1 MGPNDYNAVMDVL
14 QNSGNSR
21 RLLFTALMGVLFVVF
36 SLGCV
41 ERRLLI
47 TSEPS
52 GALVYLNDQEVG
64 RTPLEVPFTWYGTY
78 DVRLE
83 REGYQTLQ
91 TEQVAEQPW
100 WEKPGPDLFAEA
112 IPDKRVEIA
121 WHLKM
126 TPAQPASETDPQRLL
141 DFAKQLREL
150 NRRD

>member
-1 MGPNDYNAVMDVL
+1 MNDYNALMPRLSALILIASLCVL
-14 QNSGNSR
+14 
-21 RLLFTALMGVLFVVF
+21 

-47 TSEPS
+47 TSEPA

-83 REGYQTLQ
+83 RTGYRTLQ
-91 TEQVAEQPW
+91 TQQTADQPW

-112 IPDKRVEIA
+112 MPNKRVEIA
-121 WHLKM
+121 WHLQMQK
-126 TPAQPASETDPQRLL
+126 AQPASETDPDQVLE
-141 DFAKQLREL
+141 FAKQLREL

>member
-1 MGPNDYNAVMDVL
+1 MPRYCSLIVIVCLCVL
-14 QNSGNSR
+14 
-21 RLLFTALMGVLFVVF
+21 

-47 TSEPS
+47 TSEPA

-83 REGYQTLQ
+83 SEGYQTLDTQQ
-91 TEQVAEQPW
+91 TAEQPW

-112 IPDKRVEIA
+112 VPDKRVEIA

-126 TPAQPASETDPQRLL
+126 KEVQPASEVDPDRLL
-141 DFAKQLREL
+141 EFAQQLREL

>member
-1 MGPNDYNAVMDVL
+1 MPRCAK
-14 QNSGNSR
+14 
-21 RLLFTALMGVLFVVF
+21 LLMIVCLCML

-41 ERRLLI
+41 ERRLMI
-47 TSEPS
+47 TSEPA

-83 REGYQTLQ
+83 REGYTTLQ
-91 TEQVAEQPW
+91 TEQLAERPW
-100 WEKPGPDLFAEA
+100 WEAPGPDLFAEA
-112 IPDKRVEIA
+112 IPNKSVEIA

-126 TPAQPASETDPQRLL
+126 QPAVPASEVDPQRVLE
-141 DFAKQLREL
+141 FADQLREL

>member
-1 MGPNDYNAVMDVL
+1 MLVL
-14 QNSGNSR
+14 
-21 RLLFTALMGVLFVVF
+21 LLTG

-41 ERRLLI
+41 ERRLMI
-47 TSEPS
+47 TSEPA

-64 RTPLEVPFTWYGTY
+64 RTPLDVPFTWYGTY

-91 TEQVAEQPW
+91 TEQIAKRPW
-100 WEKPGPDLFAEA
+100 WETPGPDLFAEA
-112 IPDKRVEIA
+112 LPDKRVEIA

-126 TPAQPASETDPQRLL
+126 RQARPASETDPQRVL
-141 DFAKQLREL
+141 DFATQLREL

>member
-1 MGPNDYNAVMDVL
+1 MM
-14 QNSGNSR
+14 R
-21 RLLFTALMGVLFVVF
+21 CTLLILMLSL

-47 TSEPS
+47 SSEPA

-91 TEQVAEQPW
+91 TQQLAEQPW
-100 WEKPGPDLFAEA
+100 WEKPGPDLVAEA
-112 IPDKRVEIA
+112 LPDKRVEIA

-126 TPAQPASETDPQRLL
+126 QPEQPASEVDPERVLE
-141 DFAKQLREL
+141 FAKQLREL

>member
-1 MGPNDYNAVMDVL
+1 M
-14 QNSGNSR
+14 
-21 RLLFTALMGVLFVVF
+21 
-36 SLGCV
+36 
-41 ERRLLI
+41 I
-47 TSEPS
+47 TSEPA

-100 WEKPGPDLFAEA
+100 WERPGPDLVAEA
-112 IPDKRVEIA
+112 MPNKRVEIA
-121 WHLKM
+121 WHLQMQAKE
-126 TPAQPASETDPQRLL
+126 PASEVEPDRVLE
-141 DFAKQLREL
+141 FAKQIREL

>member
-1 MGPNDYNAVMDVL
+1 MNDYNAVMPRVSALILIVCLCVL
-14 QNSGNSR
+14 
-21 RLLFTALMGVLFVVF
+21 

-47 TSEPS
+47 TSEPA

-83 REGYQTLQ
+83 REGYKTLNTQQT
-91 TEQVAEQPW
+91 AEQPW
-100 WEKPGPDLFAEA
+100 WEKPGPDLVAEA
-112 IPDKRVEIA
+112 MRDKRVEIA
-121 WHLKM
+121 WHLELQE
-126 TPAQPASETDPQRLL
+126 AELASEVDPDQVL

>member
-1 MGPNDYNAVMDVL
+1 MNDYNALMPRSSVL
-14 QNSGNSR
+14 I
-21 RLLFTALMGVLFVVF
+21 LIAFACVL

-41 ERRLLI
+41 ERRLMI
-47 TSEPS
+47 TSEPA

-91 TEQVAEQPW
+91 TEQLAERPW
-100 WEKPGPDLFAEA
+100 WETPGPDLFAEA
-112 IPDKRVEIA
+112 LPDKRVEIA
-121 WHLKM
+121 WHMKL
-126 TPAQPASETDPQRLL
+126 TPQQPASKTDPDRLL
-141 DFAKQLREL
+141 EFAKQLREL

>member
-1 MGPNDYNAVMDVL
+1 MPRTVAL
-14 QNSGNSR
+14 IC
-21 RLLFTALMGVLFVVF
+21 LLTLSAL

-41 ERRLLI
+41 ERRLMI
-47 TSEPS
+47 SSEPS

-91 TEQVAEQPW
+91 TQQEAKRPW
-100 WEKPGPDLFAEA
+100 WESPGPDLFAEA
-112 IPDKRVEIA
+112 MPGKRVEVA
-121 WHLKM
+121 WHLEM
-126 TPAQPASETDPQRLL
+126 LSAEPASETDPDRVLE
-141 DFAKQLREL
+141 FAQQLREL

>member
-1 MGPNDYNAVMDVL
+1 MTSPNDYNAAML
-14 QNSGNSR
+14 R
-21 RLLFTALMGVLFVVF
+21 PAALITTALVLMLSV
-36 SLGCV
+36 GCV

-47 TSEPS
+47 TSEPA

-83 REGYQTLQ
+83 RAGYRTLQ
-91 TEQVAEQPW
+91 TQQVADQPW

-112 IPDKRVEIA
+112 MPNKRVEIA
-121 WHLKM
+121 WHMEMLK
-126 TPAQPASETDPQRLL
+126 AQPASETDPDRVL

>member
-1 MGPNDYNAVMDVL
+1 MIDYNAAMPR
-14 QNSGNSR
+14 SAP
-21 RLLFTALMGVLFVVF
+21 LLLIACLCGL

-47 TSEPS
+47 SSEPS

-83 REGYQTLQ
+83 REGYRTLQ

-100 WEKPGPDLFAEA
+100 WEVPGPDLFAEA

-121 WHLKM
+121 WHM
-126 TPAQPASETDPQRLL
+126 EMEPETPASEIDPGRLL
-141 DFAKQLREL
+141 EFAKQLREL

>member
-1 MGPNDYNAVMDVL
+1 MPRYCSLIVIVCLCVL
-14 QNSGNSR
+14 
-21 RLLFTALMGVLFVVF
+21 

-47 TSEPS
+47 TSEPA

-83 REGYQTLQ
+83 REGYQTLDTQQ
-91 TEQVAEQPW
+91 TAEQPW

-112 IPDKRVEIA
+112 VPDKRVEIA

-126 TPAQPASETDPQRLL
+126 KEAQPASEVDPDRLL
-141 DFAKQLREL
+141 EFAQQLREL

>member
-1 MGPNDYNAVMDVL
+1 MPRPVALTAIALSVL
-14 QNSGNSR
+14 
-21 RLLFTALMGVLFVVF
+21 L

-47 TSEPS
+47 SSEPA

-83 REGYQTLQ
+83 REGYRTLQ
-91 TEQVAEQPW
+91 TQRVAERPW
-100 WEKPGPDLFAEA
+100 WETPGPDLFAEA

-121 WHLKM
+121 WHLELE
-126 TPAQPASETDPQRLL
+126 PAEPAGETDPGRLL
-141 DFAKQLREL
+141 DFAKQLHEL

>member
-1 MGPNDYNAVMDVL
+1 MNDYNAAMPRVSALILIAFACVL
-14 QNSGNSR
+14 
-21 RLLFTALMGVLFVVF
+21 

-41 ERRLLI
+41 ERRLVI
-47 TSEPS
+47 TSEPA

-83 REGYQTLQ
+83 REGYQMLQ
-91 TEQVAEQPW
+91 TEQVAERPW
-100 WEKPGPDLFAEA
+100 WETPGPDLFAEA
-112 IPDKRVEIA
+112 VPDKQVEIA
-121 WHLKM
+121 WHLQM
-126 TPAQPASETDPQRLL
+126 TPAQPASETDPDRVL

>member
-1 MGPNDYNAVMDVL
+1 MIDYNALMP
-14 QNSGNSR
+14 
-21 RLLFTALMGVLFVVF
+21 RLVPLLVIACVCTL

-64 RTPLEVPFTWYGTY
+64 RTPLKVPFTWYGTY

-83 REGYQTLQ
+83 REGYQTLE

-121 WHLKM
+121 WHLEM
-126 TPAQPASETDPQRLL
+126 TPQEALPPRGSEAWNDYLELL
-141 DFAKQLREL
+141 MGRGGTLREL

>member
-1 MGPNDYNAVMDVL
+1 MP
-14 QNSGNSR
+14 
-21 RLLFTALMGVLFVVF
+21 RLTALIAIALASGL

-41 ERRLLI
+41 ERRLVI
-47 TSEPS
+47 TSDPA

-83 REGYQTLQ
+83 REGYTTLQ
-91 TEQVAEQPW
+91 TEREAERPW
-100 WEKPGPDLFAEA
+100 WETPGPDLLAEA

-121 WHLKM
+121 WHLEM
-126 TPAQPASETDPQRLL
+126 QEAVPASQVDPDRVL
-141 DFAKQLREL
+141 DFARQLREL

>member
-1 MGPNDYNAVMDVL
+1 M
-14 QNSGNSR
+14 R
-21 RLLFTALMGVLFVVF
+21 RLALLLLIVCCSV
-36 SLGCV
+36 GCV

-47 TSEPS
+47 TSEPA

-83 REGYQTLQ
+83 RTGYRTLQ
-91 TEQVAEQPW
+91 TQQTADQPW

-112 IPDKRVEIA
+112 VPNKRVEIA
-121 WHLKM
+121 WHLEMQK
-126 TPAQPASETDPQRLL
+126 AQPASETDPDRVLE
-141 DFAKQLREL
+141 FAKQLREL